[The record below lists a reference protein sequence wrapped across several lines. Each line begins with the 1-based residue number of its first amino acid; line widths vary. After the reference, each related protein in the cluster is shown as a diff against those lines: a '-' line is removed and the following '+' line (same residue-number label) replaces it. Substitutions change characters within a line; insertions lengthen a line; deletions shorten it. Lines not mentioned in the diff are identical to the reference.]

1 MGLFQWLFKRKAK
14 IEHSDDKETNL
25 KVKTV
30 SPSIEYAKWGEE
42 FLLNFKKG
50 WDRGIEKTEKAL
62 ASAPAIGERYWVILG
77 ESHDLYSG
85 EIAVRTW
92 QNDFDDR
99 FLCVFSILYQSRE
112 KALRAKLLSIKE
124 KREKR

>member
-1 MGLFQWLFKRKAK
+1 MKNS
-14 IEHSDDKETNL
+14 I
-25 KVKTV
+25 V
-30 SPSIEYAKWGEE
+30 SPSIEYAKWREKV
-42 FLLNFKKG
+42 LLNFKEGCKQG
-50 WDRGIEKTEKAL
+50 FEKAEKDL
-62 ASAPAIGERYWVILG
+62 ASAPAIGEHYWVIMG
-77 ESHDLYSG
+77 VSSDVYSG
-85 EIAVRTW
+85 KIVERTW